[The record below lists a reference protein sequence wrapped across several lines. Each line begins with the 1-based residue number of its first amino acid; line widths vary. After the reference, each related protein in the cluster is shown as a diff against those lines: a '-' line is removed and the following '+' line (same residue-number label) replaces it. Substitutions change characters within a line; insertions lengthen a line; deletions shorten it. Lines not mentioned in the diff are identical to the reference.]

1 MIRLLFLFHRYLG
14 IGVGVLMTMWCLS
27 GVVMMYVSYP
37 WLSPQARVA
46 HLAPID
52 WRQCCQVSGAILS
65 DAEPVPRFNIEMIA
79 GRPVL
84 DLQSRAGR
92 KESIDLS
99 TGAAINGISR
109 QQAARVAATY
119 EPATGIAGVPRLLGK
134 VDFDQWTLEGVA
146 PQDRP
151 LYHFDLRDGSG
162 AELYVSSS
170 TGEAVQFTTRRQRFW
185 NWLGAVPHWLYF
197 ADLRH
202 RVGLWSQIVIYTSLT
217 GCFLTLT
224 GLYLGVRQLLRRP
237 AGRWSPYRGYSL
249 WHHVAGLIFGVF
261 LLTWVLS
268 GMLSMNPWGLMEGG
282 EAGAERAALRGASI
296 TGAELRAALNALAVS
311 APTGAVSIE
320 SAPLGGRL
328 FLIAIASDGTQRRL
342 DAAGASMP
350 LSPEE
355 WDFIATTLH
364 ASATAMRLLR
374 RGDDYY
380 FSFGGDPAEL
390 PVWRVLPQDG
400 TDRRYYLDPVS
411 GALVEAMDR
420 GSERYRWWFDGL
432 HRLDFASAMRAR
444 PGWDVLM
451 WLLLSG
457 ITVSASTGTYAAYR
471 RLVR

>member
-37 WLSPQARVA
+37 WLTPQTRVA

-52 WRQCCQVSGAILS
+52 WRNCCRVSSAILS
-65 DAEPVPRFNIEMIA
+65 DAEPVSRFGIEMLA

-84 DLQSRAGR
+84 NWQSSA
-92 KESIDLS
+92 ETAELMDLS
-99 TGAAINGISR
+99 TGVLINGISPE
-109 QQAARVAATY
+109 QAARVAATY
-119 EPATGIAGVPRLLGK
+119 EPAGEAGAPRLLEK
-134 VDFDQWTLEGVA
+134 IDFDQWTLEGVP
-146 PQDRP
+146 PQERP

-162 AELYVSSS
+162 GELYVSST
-170 TGEAVQFTTRRQRFW
+170 TGRAVQFTTRRQRFW

-202 RVGLWSQIVIYTSLT
+202 RVVLWSQVVIYTSLT
-217 GCFLTLT
+217 GCFLTVT

-249 WHHVAGLIFGVF
+249 WHHIAGLIFGVF

-282 EAGAERAALRGASI
+282 EAGPERAALRGAPI
-296 TGAELRAALNALAVS
+296 AGGELRAVLQALATK
-311 APTGAVSIE
+311 APAGVVSIE

-328 FLIAIASDGTQRRL
+328 FLLASGSDGSRSRL
-342 DAAGASMP
+342 DSAATPAP
-350 LSPEE
+350 LSPTE
-355 WDFIATTLH
+355 WGSIAATLH
-364 ASATAMRLLR
+364 GSARAMRLLGQ
-374 RGDDYY
+374 GDEYY
-380 FSFGGDPAEL
+380 FGFAGDPVEL
-390 PVWRVLPQDG
+390 PIRRILPRDG

-411 GALVEAMDR
+411 GALVVAMDR

-432 HRLDFASAMRAR
+432 HRLDFVAIMRTR
-444 PGWDVLM
+444 PHWDVLM
-451 WLLLSG
+451 WVLLAG
-457 ITVSASTGTYAAYR
+457 VTVSAATGTYAAYR

>member
-14 IGVGVLMTMWCLS
+14 IGVGVLMTIWCLS
-27 GVVMMYVSYP
+27 GFVMMYVSYP
-37 WLSPQARVA
+37 WLTPQTRVA

-52 WRQCCQVSGAILS
+52 WRDCCRVPGAVLS
-65 DAEPVPRFNIEMIA
+65 DTESASRFGIEALA

-84 DLQSRAGR
+84 DWQSSSDRA
-92 KESIDLS
+92 ELIDLS
-99 TGAAINGISR
+99 TGARIDGISPEE
-109 QQAARVAATY
+109 AGRVAATY
-119 EPATGIAGVPRLLGK
+119 ETAAEAGAPRLLGK
-134 VDFDQWTLEGVA
+134 IDFDQWTLEGVP
-146 PQDRP
+146 PQERP

-162 AELYVSSS
+162 GELYVSST
-170 TGEAVQFTTRRQRFW
+170 TGRAVQFTTRRQRFW

-202 RVGLWSQIVIYTSLT
+202 RVALWSEIVIYTSLT
-217 GCFLTLT
+217 GCFLTVT

-249 WHHVAGLIFGVF
+249 WHHIAGLIFGVF

-282 EAGAERAALRGASI
+282 EAASERASLRGTPI
-296 TGAELRAALNALAVS
+296 TGGELRAALQSLATT
-311 APTGAVSIE
+311 APAGAVSIV
-320 SAPLGGRL
+320 SVPLGGRL
-328 FLIAIASDGTQRRL
+328 FLMAMASDGSQRRL
-342 DAAGASMP
+342 DAAGASTP
-350 LSPEE
+350 ISPKE

-364 ASATAMRLLR
+364 ASPKAMRLLI

-411 GALVEAMDR
+411 GALVLAMDR

-432 HRLDFASAMRAR
+432 HRLDFASAMRTR
-444 PGWDVLM
+444 PEWDVLM

-457 ITVSASTGTYAAYR
+457 ITVSAATGTYAAYR